1 MQARSRSLDKRR
13 SNHFC
18 CTQDPLQ
25 QEEDGE
31 RFERPFSILL
41 SPLLIDSV
49 FELLIAI
56 DSSAMSSKRETKSN
70 ASAVSTAALP
80 EANATELSS
89 KAFNAFHEGHYDQ
102 ALDALDRLR
111 RMRDDSDSKVV
122 ANMALTHYY
131 KDMCPHPSVLLQ
143 RLQGLYVQ
151 ETEKRANALKDNLRD
166 TRSEPED
173 EDEEVLLEEEDTS
186 VNSYNRAVLHFQLR
200 QYQSC
205 AEILEELFAKIEPIE
220 DFVAVKICF
229 LLLEVYLLMRE
240 PYKASLILQFLDKP
254 QTFQTILQHKSMLPN
269 GDGRPVAMLSTE
281 SQRHDNGTAN
291 HESHVPERAALQVQ
305 QLNPEELRSFLS
317 SRPLPSLVLGNLLT
331 RHGKAPDMIHPLE
344 FKFLMHI
351 FRARLYVLTRSLKS
365 CKKELK
371 AALEILQRDLRTC
384 QRISNGGGSAA
395 AHNGLLEQLRTQQNA
410 IIQFLKADLEY
421 VRGNHR
427 KAIKLLNSCQQTVSH
442 ERSDPNAEPSR
453 ELGLPLTSLSYP
465 SFYFNN
471 LGCIHACLGKPK
483 LAAFYF
489 SKAHESNRAL
499 QSCTRIA
506 SFPGAAVSRFGMDRR
521 LEILYNWGVQLLHS
535 GQPMLA
541 VKALQEASVLFTD
554 EPKVWLRLA
563 ECIIA
568 LHANRVQ
575 QSRSNPIS
583 SHLVDSAVPQ
593 SRTVEQSRH
602 LLDFRASQ
610 PDANTDTTAGVDL
623 EYGLKCCRNA
633 VVLIDSSLSRS
644 RNAHAS
650 SSSGPAPAP
659 DQTPFDHVS
668 TATSNN
674 LLGSTATPPLI
685 QGEGEEERQKHW
697 IAVRT
702 SALLNMAY
710 LHLCVGDCVSALLC
724 CENIINT
731 NFSDSSSYLAHTYA
745 AEALCSLGR
754 LKEAAEH
761 LRPLIQKSLST
772 SSSNN
777 TFVPSAVVSAS
788 GSQSLM
794 GRMCLYVNMAAVHC
808 LTDDVTAAKQF
819 ATQALSFQPDFAPA
833 LAILSYC
840 HLRTGN
846 QAAALQLISQRRL
859 QSEAVVSS

>member
-1 MQARSRSLDKRR
+1 MAAA
-13 SNHFC
+13 
-18 CTQDPLQ
+18 
-25 QEEDGE
+25 
-31 RFERPFSILL
+31 
-41 SPLLIDSV
+41 V
-49 FELLIAI
+49 A
-56 DSSAMSSKRETKSN
+56 N
-70 ASAVSTAALP
+70 AAVP

-89 KAFNAFHEGHYDQ
+89 KAFDTFHEGHYDQ

-111 RMRDDSDSKVV
+111 RMRDDNDFKVV
-122 ANMALTHYY
+122 ANMALAHYY
-131 KDMCPHPSVLLQ
+131 KDGCPHPSVLLQ

-205 AEILEELFAKIEPIE
+205 VEILEDLFAKIEPIE

-240 PYKASLILQFLDKP
+240 PYKASLIIQFLDKP
-254 QTFQTILQHKSMLPN
+254 QTFQTILQHKSMLSN
-269 GDGRPVAMLSTE
+269 GEGRPVAIMSSD

-291 HESHVPERAALQVQ
+291 HESHVQERAAVQVQ
-305 QLNPEELRSFLS
+305 QPNPEELRSFLS

-331 RHGKAPDMIHPLE
+331 RQGKAPDMIHPLE

-371 AALEILQRDLRTC
+371 AALEILQRDLRAC
-384 QRISNGGGSAA
+384 QRISNGGKDAA

-442 ERSDPNAEPSR
+442 QRVDSNAESNR
-453 ELGLPLTSLSYP
+453 DFGLSLTSLSYP

-471 LGCIHACLGKPK
+471 LGCIHACLAKPK

-506 SFPGAAVSRFGMDRR
+506 SFPGAAVSRFVMDRR

-535 GQPMLA
+535 GQPLLA
-541 VKALQEASVLFTD
+541 IKALQEASVLFTD

-563 ECIIA
+563 ECILA
-568 LHANRVQ
+568 LHANRVH

-583 SHLVDSAVPQ
+583 SHIVDPAVPQ

-610 PDANTDTTAGVDL
+610 PEENSDSSAGVEL
-623 EYGLKCCRNA
+623 SFEYGLKCCRNA
-633 VVLIDSSLSRS
+633 VALIDSSLTRS
-644 RNAHAS
+644 RNAHVFS
-650 SSSGPAPAP
+650 SSASAL
-659 DQTPFDHVS
+659 DQTSFDHVS
-668 TATSNN
+668 AATYNN
-674 LLGSTATPPLI
+674 LLGATATAPLI

-710 LHLCVGDCVSALLC
+710 LHLCVGDCVTALTC
-724 CENIINT
+724 CESIINT

-761 LRPLIQKSLST
+761 LRPLIQKSMST
-772 SSSNN
+772 SSNTN
-777 TFVPSAVVSAS
+777 TFVPSSVISVSS
-788 GSQSLM
+788 SQSLM
-794 GRMCLYVNMAAVHC
+794 GRICLYVNMAAVHC
-808 LTDDVTAAKQF
+808 LSDDVTAAKQF
-819 ATQALSFQPDFAPA
+819 AMQALSFQPDFAPA

-846 QAAALQLISQRRL
+846 QAAALQLISQRRV